1 MAISTISRLKASESH
16 FVKLSAQVLVL
27 GTLFWLAFLIFQNT
41 QSNLQARG
49 IESGFEFLNQ
59 EAGLP
64 IGDSL
69 LVYFPTDSYG
79 WAFVNGVVNTVYV
92 SFIAIVLS
100 TILGVFVGV
109 CRVSKNYIVKK
120 LASVYVESLR
130 NVPLLLILIFVYT
143 VVLASLPHVRESIEI
158 SEHIRLNVRGLY
170 LPKPLAGD
178 GFSVLVF
185 SLIVSLALF
194 GILLKWG
201 KNYSERTGHSLPTGR
216 LALSIV
222 IVLPTLTY
230 LMLGNPITWDIPV
243 EQGFNFAGGISLRPE
258 FLALL
263 VGLVLYTAAFIGEN
277 VRSGLQSVDKGQI
290 EAAQALGLKSSYI
303 TTRILLPQALRVTIP
318 ATTND
323 YASLVKNS
331 SLAVAIGY
339 PDMVSIG
346 GTIIGQNGQAIEIIA
361 MWMAV
366 YMAINLVISW
376 LMNVLN
382 AKVQLVER

>member
-49 IESGFEFLNQ
+49 IESGFEFLSQ

-158 SEHIRLNVRGLY
+158 YEHIRLNVRGLY

-243 EQGFNFAGGISLRPE
+243 QQGFNFAGGISLRPE

>member
-1 MAISTISRLKASESH
+1 MSIISRFKASESH
-16 FVKLSAQVLVL
+16 FVRLSVQVLVL

-79 WAFVNGVVNTVYV
+79 WAFINGVVNTVYV

-100 TILGVFVGV
+100 TVLGVFVGV
-109 CRVSKNYIVKK
+109 CRVSKNYIVEK
-120 LASVYVESLR
+120 LASIYVESLR

-158 SEHIRLNVRGLY
+158 TENIRLNVRGLY

-178 GFSVLVF
+178 GFLVLVF
-185 SLIVSLALF
+185 SFIVSLVLF
-194 GILLKWG
+194 GVLLKWG
-201 KNYSERTGHSLPTGR
+201 QNYSERTGHSLPTGR

-222 IVLPTLTY
+222 VILPTLTY
-230 LMLGNPITWDIPV
+230 LMLGHPIAWDIPV
-243 EQGFNFAGGISLRPE
+243 QQGFNFAGGMSLRPE

-263 VGLVLYTAAFIGEN
+263 IGLVLYTAAFIGEN

-366 YMAINLVISW
+366 YMAINLVISG